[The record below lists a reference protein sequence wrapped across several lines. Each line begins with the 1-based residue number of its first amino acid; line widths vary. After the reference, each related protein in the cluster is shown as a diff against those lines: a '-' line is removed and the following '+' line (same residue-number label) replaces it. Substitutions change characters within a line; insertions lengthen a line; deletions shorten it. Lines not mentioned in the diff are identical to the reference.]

1 MATKLD
7 KPITRELLLTHQQRH
22 VLVTLIPAGTESA
35 LFRGNIET
43 IEFRLKGT
51 QQTLRVSL
59 QDVFRYA
66 MRAAATGAR

>member
-22 VLVTLIPAGTESA
+22 VLVTLLPSGAETALANES
-35 LFRGNIET
+35 

-51 QQTLRVSL
+51 QQTVRVSL

-66 MRAAATGAR
+66 MRAAMTGAR